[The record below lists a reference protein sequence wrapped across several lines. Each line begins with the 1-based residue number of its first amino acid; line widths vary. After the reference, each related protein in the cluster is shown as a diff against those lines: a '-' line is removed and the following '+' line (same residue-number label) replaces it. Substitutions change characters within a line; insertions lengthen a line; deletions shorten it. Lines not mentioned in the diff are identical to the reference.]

1 VKTVLQLSPTGK
13 FPLGLFFGAGEKQKS
28 SSEYREAADDGREWY
43 VLLSVRGGMYRAHIE
58 KCFAMRVIDALIGE
72 RQGTQNHQ
80 QNAGERDWFHDIGSA
95 PRSVNDASALQD
107 PNQQD
112 HDGQDQQ

>member
-1 VKTVLQLSPTGK
+1 V
-13 FPLGLFFGAGEKQKS
+13 FLF
-28 SSEYREAADDGREWY
+28 
-43 VLLSVRGGMYRAHIE
+43 VCGGMDRAHIQNR
-58 KCFAMRVIDALIGE
+58 FAVRVIDALIGE